1 MTRMHLGGA
10 VVFLL
15 IWCSTPLPAGAQLHG
30 IPRML
35 SLADALQIAG
45 RHNPGL
51 QTETTAPRIASGD
64 ATAAALLPNPQL
76 QIRSEGFRGGPFLDR
91 QEIFLEVSQEI
102 QTAGK
107 RSQQIAVAGANL
119 RATEADVDNTARLLR
134 FAVKQA
140 YFQIVLAK
148 TDLGVARDLLA
159 DFDRTIR
166 SKEEQF
172 HLG

>member
-1 MTRMHLGGA
+1 MTRMHRSGA

-15 IWCSTPLPAGAQLHG
+15 IWYSTPFPAGAQLQE

-51 QTETTAPRIASGD
+51 QTETTTTRIASGD
-64 ATAAALLPNPQL
+64 ATTAALLPNPQL
-76 QIRSEGFRGGPFLDR
+76 QVRSEGFRGGSFVDR
-91 QEIFLEVSQEI
+91 QELFFEVGQEI

-140 YFQIVLAK
+140 YYQIVLAK
-148 TDLGVARDLLA
+148 TDLTVARGLLA
-159 DFDRTIR
+159 R
-166 SKEEQF
+166 SEERRVGKECR
-172 HLG
+172 L